1 VVFRFGEKVV
11 SEEDADDLFLGED
24 VLLRDG
30 AGSWGEMESRAV
42 RKLEVLSNAAAGGG
56 GGLAL

>member
-1 VVFRFGEKVV
+1 MV
-11 SEEDADDLFLGED
+11 SEEDADDLFLGEGA
-24 VLLRDG
+24 LLRDG

-42 RKLEVLSNAAAGGG
+42 RKLEVLSKAAAGGG

>member
-1 VVFRFGEKVV
+1 MV

-24 VLLRDG
+24 ALLRDG
-30 AGSWGEMESRAV
+30 AGSWGEMESSAV
-42 RKLEVLSNAAAGGG
+42 RKLEVLSKAGGG